1 MLLEIAAL
9 LHDIGVFIK
18 FAHHN
23 FHSAY
28 IIQNSDIF
36 GLTKREISIVAEIS
50 KYHRGS
56 QMPQDEENFLMMP
69 RSDRMLIL
77 KLTAILRIADAMDR
91 GHIQTFNDISVKL
104 QQNALLITTK
114 NSKNPVLE
122 RIALQE
128 KAGMFE
134 SVFGYNVILV

>member
-1 MLLEIAAL
+1 
-9 LHDIGVFIK
+9 
-18 FAHHN
+18 
-23 FHSAY
+23 
-28 IIQNSDIF
+28 
-36 GLTKREISIVAEIS
+36 
-50 KYHRGS
+50 
-56 QMPQDEENFLMMP
+56 MPQDEENFLMMP

-104 QQNALLITTK
+104 QQNTLLISTK
-114 NSKNPVLE
+114 NSKNSVLE

-134 SVFGYNVILV
+134 SVFGYNVILI